1 MKFFIFIWITY
12 IIEKSINEI
21 ENEFLIIKI
30 VIDIFIL
37 TKNLYF
43 DEIHIKLDI
52 NKITFNSKNK
62 I

>member
-37 TKNLYF
+37 MKNLYF